1 MYGLKQIID
10 TYKKH
15 DFEIF
20 VGISI
25 LFIVALIIYN
35 KIKGYNGSRNK
46 MKMSDVYNTVFRN
59 STITSSRPTHTF
71 NRRGPP
77 QESKGEKECRRVM
90 EKIFKKP
97 FPKIRPNFLRN
108 TVTSGE
114 ENGDINLEIDCYN
127 DELKIG
133 VEYSG
138 IQHYKYSPFFHK
150 NKEAFYNQKYRD
162 EMKRVKCREN
172 GIILI
177 EVPYTVKVEHIE
189 DYLRAS
195 INRAIN

>member
-10 TYKKH
+10 MYKKH

-20 VGISI
+20 VVLSI
-25 LFIVALIIYN
+25 LFIVALIFYN
-35 KIKGYNGSRNK
+35 KIKGYTGSRNK
-46 MKMSDVYNTVFRN
+46 FKMSDVYSTVFRN
-59 STITSSRPTHTF
+59 SSISSRPTV

-127 DELKIG
+127 NDLKIG

-172 GIILI
+172 GITLI
-177 EVPYTVKVEHIE
+177 EVPYTVKLEHIE
-189 DYLRAS
+189 DYLRAR

>member
-1 MYGLKQIID
+1 MYGLKQLID
-10 TYKKH
+10 IYKKH

-20 VGISI
+20 VGGAI
-25 LFIVALIIYN
+25 LFIVMLIIYN
-35 KIKGYNGSRNK
+35 KITGYKASNK
-46 MKMSDVYNTVFRN
+46 KINSYGIYNYIFKD
-59 STITSSRPTHTF
+59 SKPKYPSM
-71 NRRGPP
+71 RRGPP

-127 DELKIG
+127 DQLKIG

-172 GIILI
+172 GITLI
-177 EVPYTVKVEHIE
+177 EVPYTVKLEDIE
-189 DYLRAS
+189 GFLRS
-195 INRAIN
+195 RINNAIN

>member
-10 TYKKH
+10 MYKKH

-20 VGISI
+20 VVLSI
-25 LFIVALIIYN
+25 LFIVALIFYN
-35 KIKGYNGSRNK
+35 KIKGYTGSRNK
-46 MKMSDVYNTVFRN
+46 LNMSDVYNTVFRN
-59 STITSSRPTHTF
+59 SSISSRPTV

-127 DELKIG
+127 NDLKIG

-172 GIILI
+172 GITLI
-177 EVPYTVKVEHIE
+177 EVPYTVKLEHIE
-189 DYLRAS
+189 DYLRAR